1 MSEERIDE
9 ERLDS
14 ELDRD
19 NEDRDDNPWDER
31 SVEKSKDRDNN
42 SWDRLDEYDKEMY
55 KDSTKSGEPWD
66 TPVDRGFG
74 YQNLVKSIMDG
85 ESLMEEYQIP
95 LFPLSQ
101 DEKQFGELRVSGYT
115 LEDAYIQ
122 AFGKTDKKTRKP
134 LKSST
139 MVARAR
145 TLEKKP
151 YMVAYKQYVESKLDL
166 MFVERAMWSRE
177 DSTRALRNLIQAAE
191 EEIQDNNT
199 ALEMRLAL
207 IKESVEEGLWDE
219 RKAMEETA
227 KLLAGRRL
235 SKNTQAAITESV
247 KELNAMFGFD
257 GEGLRQSDAVTFVD
271 SEIIED

>member
-1 MSEERIDE
+1 MSNERVDD
-9 ERLDS
+9 ERLD
-14 ELDRD
+14 LDK
-19 NEDRDDNPWDER
+19 DRDDNP
-31 SVEKSKDRDNN
+31 
-42 SWDRLDEYDKEMY
+42 WDRLDEYDKEMY

-101 DEKQFGELRVSGYT
+101 DEKHFGELRVSGFT

-151 YMVAYKQYVESKLDL
+151 YMIAYKQYIESKLDL

-207 IKESVEEGLWDE
+207 IK
-219 RKAMEETA
+219 RM
-227 KLLAGRRL
+227 
-235 SKNTQAAITESV
+235 
-247 KELNAMFGFD
+247 
-257 GEGLRQSDAVTFVD
+257 
-271 SEIIED
+271 

>member
-1 MSEERIDE
+1 MSNERIDE
-9 ERLDS
+9 ERLDN
-14 ELDRD
+14 EL
-19 NEDRDDNPWDER
+19 DRDDNPCD
-31 SVEKSKDRDNN
+31 EKSKDRDANP
-42 SWDRLDEYDKEMY
+42 WDRLDEYDKEMY

-101 DEKQFGELRVSGYT
+101 DEKQFGELRVSGFT

-134 LKSST
+134 LKPST

-151 YMVAYKQYVESKLDL
+151 YMIAYKQYVESKLDL

-219 RKAMEETA
+219 RRAMEETA